1 MKKLQNIAGILLLSG
16 TIAMAGVPESFVQRP
31 SMEQSLLR
39 ESEFPIW
46 IAQQRGH
53 RPEGPPPGRGPRPGG
68 PPPRRGSDGPPTEE
82 GSSEDWDRPLPPPRV
97 MERLRRLPPDERER
111 VLRNNWRFQQ
121 LPKKRQDQL
130 LDRMRR
136 FQELSP
142 NERERIEERF
152 SVFRNLTPEQ
162 REKTRKVYE
171 EYWSKLEPERR
182 SAIVDEFRSLRELP
196 EKEREKRLESEEI
209 KNRFNQKELE
219 VLKQLSK
226 L

>member
-1 MKKLQNIAGILLLSG
+1 
-16 TIAMAGVPESFVQRP
+16 MAGVTESFVPGP
-31 SMEQSLLR
+31 SVAQTFIQASD
-39 ESEFPIW
+39 FPIW
-46 IAQQRGH
+46 IAQQRGR

-68 PPPRRGSDGPPTEE
+68 PPPRRGPDDGPPRE
-82 GSSEDWDRPLPPPRV
+82 GGSPEDWDRPLPPPQV

-121 LPKKRQDQL
+121 LPKERQDQL

-162 REKTRKVYE
+162 QGKARKVYE
-171 EYWSKLEPERR
+171 EHWSKLEPERR
-182 SAIVDEFRSLRELP
+182 RAIVDEFRILRELP

-209 KNRFNQKELE
+209 KNRFNQQELE